1 MYKNVA
7 LAPKKRDIFMLRYQN
22 YTGGF
27 KQSNLPTTRLMG
39 DCAIFSPLM
48 RFIDSFLRIWYR
60 SIHVTADFLCNI
72 VLKCYTIDR

>member
-48 RFIDSFLRIWYR
+48 RFIDSFLRTWYIR
-60 SIHVTADFLCNI
+60 T
-72 VLKCYTIDR
+72 CYCRLPMQYSSHASCGNSC

>member
-48 RFIDSFLRIWYR
+48 RFIDSFLRTWYIR
-60 SIHVTADFLCNI
+60 I
-72 VLKCYTIDR
+72 R